1 MNKKIALFAFLG
13 LFVAILAV
21 SAQTSTPT
29 EPPSTS
35 SDTADMSKNSKMV
48 GTIDKVDPLAKTIS
62 VKLDK
67 SGEVRVFTYDDKTS
81 FRSMD
86 DKSIQ
91 FETLKA
97 GDRVGIEADAAN
109 LATKIKIKSG
119 DKTKDP
125 NEKE

>member
-62 VKLDK
+62 VKLEK
-67 SGEVRVFTYDDKTS
+67 SGEVKVFTYDDKTS

-91 FETLKA
+91 FETLKV

-109 LATKIKIKSG
+109 LATKIKIKSAE
-119 DKTKDP
+119 KAE
-125 NEKE
+125 EKEKQ